1 MPVVSDS
8 YMGLFMPPDITNR
21 ISQFIAGKLDFPYVR
36 REEVIGAFYLY
47 GREFGVDESE
57 VADAEGMAKKSVEQ
71 FARDVRLYTSSPA
84 KLDPEFTREN
94 YTKRSLQI
102 AVDAGTGG
110 DSAPRVA
117 ADPAILSDCFA
128 QHVAHH
134 RQEYYFELFRP
145 FKASQIPGSLHPK
158 LESRMLL
165 LGFNA
170 KRDSLPFKSVLQP
183 FVEWMQKQA

>member
-1 MPVVSDS
+1 
-8 YMGLFMPPDITNR
+8 MGLFMPPDITNR
-21 ISQFIAGKLDFPYVR
+21 IAQFIAGKLDFPYVR
-36 REEVIGAFYLY
+36 REEVIGAFYLF
-47 GREFGVDESE
+47 GREFGVDENE
-57 VADAEGMAKKSVEQ
+57 ATDAEGMARRSVEQ
-71 FARDVRLYTSSPA
+71 FARDVRLYATSPA

-102 AVDAGTGG
+102 AVDADIGG

-117 ADPAILSDCFA
+117 ADPAIVSDCFA
-128 QHVAHH
+128 QHVAHY

-145 FKASQIPGSLHPK
+145 FKASQIPTSLHAK
-158 LESRMLL
+158 LERRMLL

-170 KRDSLPFKSVLQP
+170 KRDSLPFKSVLHP